1 MTEIPVYLE
10 LTPEQQQALADNN
23 VDIAAI
29 VHTTDLAVTVTHG
42 VLPYAAADGTRT
54 KNVVPIILASAVLIP
69 SIAMALAQVLQTI
82 LNRPQVVEY
91 ETLEPLRDGAGN
103 PILDAYGQ
111 PQLHPVQRVVL
122 LKPGQSSAAT
132 LESELSLTGGIRL
145 RFHTEQSAAPAAA
158 EEAES
163 EA

>member
-23 VDIAAI
+23 LDIDAI
-29 VHTTDLAVTVTHG
+29 VNTTDLAVTVTHG

-54 KNVVPIILASAVLIP
+54 KDIVPIILASAVLIP

-111 PQLHPVQRVVL
+111 PQLHPVQHVVL
-122 LKPGQSSAAT
+122 LKPGQSSAT

-158 EEAES
+158 ADAEPEA
-163 EA
+163 